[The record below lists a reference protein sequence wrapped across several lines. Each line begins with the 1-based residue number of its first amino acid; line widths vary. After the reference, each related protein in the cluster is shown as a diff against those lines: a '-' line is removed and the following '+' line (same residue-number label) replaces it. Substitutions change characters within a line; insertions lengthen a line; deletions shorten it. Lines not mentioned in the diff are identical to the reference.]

1 MRLLKTM
8 FVFVYLLSSLPVLAS
23 YHYCLGRVKQISFY
37 ELRTPDC
44 GLCPID
50 EEPSDCCDTE
60 QQEIV
65 FQDDHV
71 YDGSFVLVNTSVFA
85 VQPLVVVVDIADV
98 QVAPEIHGAHAPP
111 PRFGGANLFL
121 VFDSWLI

>member
-1 MRLLKTM
+1 MRLVRSV
-8 FVFVYLLSSLPVLAS
+8 FVLVYLLSSLPVLAS

-37 ELRTPDC
+37 ELHTPDC

-50 EEPSDCCDTE
+50 EEPADCCDTE

-71 YDGSFVLVNTSVFA
+71 VDGSSVSVNTGVFTVQPVVVAVDVAA
-85 VQPLVVVVDIADV
+85 VQVE
-98 QVAPEIHGAHAPP
+98 PEIHGAHAPP